1 MCSVA
6 YTLYAPL
13 PKRGWYCYRPLFCYK
28 ILTMKKIP
36 LFITGLT
43 LVMLACQALLPQT
56 DPTERVTI
64 SRPQLSIP
72 LTEADVS
79 RIEVREAKA
88 AVDSGQAIL
97 VDVRSADSYAEGHA
111 AGAVSIPL
119 DNFENN
125 IDKLSLEKSQWII
138 TYCT

>member
-1 MCSVA
+1 
-6 YTLYAPL
+6 
-13 PKRGWYCYRPLFCYK
+13 
-28 ILTMKKIP
+28 MKKTP

-43 LVMLACQALLPQT
+43 LVMLACRALLPQA
-56 DPTERVTI
+56 DPTERVTV

-79 RIEVREAKA
+79 RIDVHEAKA
-88 AVDSGQAIL
+88 ALDSGQAIL
-97 VDVRSADSYAEGHA
+97 IDVRSADSYAEGHA
-111 AGAVSIPL
+111 VGAVSIPL

>member
-1 MCSVA
+1 
-6 YTLYAPL
+6 
-13 PKRGWYCYRPLFCYK
+13 
-28 ILTMKKIP
+28 MKKIP

-56 DPTERVTI
+56 DPTERVTV

-79 RIEVREAKA
+79 RIEVREAKT

-111 AGAVSIPL
+111 VGAVSIPL